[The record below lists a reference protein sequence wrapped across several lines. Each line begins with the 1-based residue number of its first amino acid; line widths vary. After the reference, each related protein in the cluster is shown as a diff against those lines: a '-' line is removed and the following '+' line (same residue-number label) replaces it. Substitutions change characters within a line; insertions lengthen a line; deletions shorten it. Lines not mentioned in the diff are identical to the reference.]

1 MREFIRTYGKLAG
14 LFAAAALVLS
24 LLTGLLARNPFGTA
38 FLRAFF
44 AAVVFG
50 GLAVGLQYV
59 VRRFL
64 PELSGGDS
72 AQAGGKGQA
81 DGLGR
86 TVDILLPE
94 ENPLAAAADS
104 SPAGEEKQEPTAADL
119 AGELEEAGAGLEI
132 GGDAEFSE
140 AVSEDEA
147 GMHSPQQQAEGGSA
161 AGSGMEG
168 LPDIAELEQAA
179 PRPARTRMARTSFS
193 GAAIDEIERTLT
205 RDIDPSTHAR
215 AIRTLMKRDEKG

>member
-24 LLTGLLARNPFGTA
+24 LLTGLLARNPFGTVL
-38 FLRAFF
+38 LRAVL

-64 PELSGGDS
+64 PELTGEAS
-72 AQAGGKGQA
+72 AQAGGEGQP
-81 DGLGR
+81 DGKGR
-86 TVDILLPE
+86 TVDIVLPE
-94 ENPLAAAADS
+94 ENPLVAGAGS
-104 SPAGEEKQEPTAADL
+104 SPAGEERQEPTAAEL
-119 AGELEEAGAGLEI
+119 EGELEEAGAGLDTP
-132 GGDAEFSE
+132 GDAPFAD
-140 AVSEDEA
+140 AVPEGEDGGRSRPEQPASTA
-147 GMHSPQQQAEGGSA
+147 GGGRD
-161 AGSGMEG
+161 G
-168 LPDIAELEQAA
+168 LPDISDLEQPAA
-179 PRPARTRMARTSFS
+179 RPGRSRLPRTSFS

-215 AIRTLMKRDEKG
+215 AIRTLLKRDEKG